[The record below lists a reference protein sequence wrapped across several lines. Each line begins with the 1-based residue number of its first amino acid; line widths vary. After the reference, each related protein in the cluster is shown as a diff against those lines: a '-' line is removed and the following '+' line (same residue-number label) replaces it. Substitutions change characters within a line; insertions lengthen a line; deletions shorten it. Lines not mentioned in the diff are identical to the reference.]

1 VDTSVG
7 AQNGR
12 TKRHRNGAA
21 LFGLIFECKALY
33 FQSIFR
39 ASSNRG
45 LNGAAMARLLL
56 ESGMKR
62 PNGIAGRRTNACRSP
77 TTERRTHMLL
87 NLILF
92 AVGLAM
98 LYYGA
103 EWLVKGSSSL
113 ARSLGVAPIVIGLTV
128 VAFGT
133 SAPEL
138 VVSVISS
145 VKDKSMIAV
154 GNVIGSNICN
164 IALVLGL
171 AALFQPITS
180 DRSVVRRDIPI
191 MLAVSVYLVL
201 LSANSLLG
209 RFEGFTL
216 FVGIVLYTWFN
227 YSATTKVKGPTP
239 SKPVAG
245 YGGLSVVGGSGA
257 AVLSEMRIL
266 TETVET
272 PVAVNVAPSADVA
285 AAEALVAEA
294 SAMAELEDIGY
305 DESRSKQ
312 NVLVGAGIAGVVI
325 GAEVLIDA
333 AVKIMSVLGV
343 SEKFIGLTIVAFG
356 TSLPELATSV
366 VAAVRKEMDISI
378 GNLVG
383 SNVFNIL
390 MVLGAASLVRP
401 IPIPGGF
408 MESGLYIDYIVMIV
422 TSALPWLF
430 LWKRDTIE
438 RKDGAILLA
447 CYLGYLVYLV
457 MKS

>member
-1 VDTSVG
+1 
-7 AQNGR
+7 
-12 TKRHRNGAA
+12 
-21 LFGLIFECKALY
+21 
-33 FQSIFR
+33 
-39 ASSNRG
+39 
-45 LNGAAMARLLL
+45 
-56 ESGMKR
+56 
-62 PNGIAGRRTNACRSP
+62 
-77 TTERRTHMLL
+77 MLL

-92 AVGLAM
+92 AIGLAM

-191 MLAVSVYLVL
+191 MLVVSVYLVL

-216 FVGIVLYTWFN
+216 IVGIVLYTWFN
-227 YSATTKVKGPTP
+227 YSATTKVKAPPKPP
-239 SKPVAG
+239 SG
-245 YGGLSVVGGSGA
+245 YGGLRLVAEPGA
-257 AVLSEMRIL
+257 AALSEMSIL
-266 TETVET
+266 GET
-272 PVAVNVAPSADVA
+272 A
-285 AAEALVAEA
+285 AAPPMTDATSAAGAMTAEA
-294 SAMAELEDIGY
+294 KEAEAAAMAELEDIGY
-305 DESRSKQ
+305 VESRPRQ
-312 NVLVGAGIAGVVI
+312 IMLVGAGIAGVVI

-366 VAAVRKEMDISI
+366 VAAMRKEMDISI

-408 MESGLYIDYIVMIV
+408 MESGLYIDYIVMIA

-430 LWKRDTIE
+430 LWKRETIE